1 MYSRYLLAPIFLC
14 LVIAPPALGQSARSG
29 IGATPYADTSGTGVT
44 FRTWA
49 PNATSVAVKGSFN
62 GWGSTTLGKDMPGG
76 SWNGYWSVDSAGAK
90 SGDEYKFIVNGTY
103 KKDPRARRV
112 VNSAGNCIVYDP
124 DAFNWGDST
133 NFNRIWRNDL
143 VIYQLHVGT
152 FNAESWLPSTFDQ
165 CLEKLPYLKA
175 LGISAVKLM
184 PVNEFPGDRSWGYN
198 PSDPYAIEA
207 SFGGPDGL
215 KRFVKTCH
223 ENGLAV
229 ILDVVHNHY
238 GPSDLEMWQYD
249 GWSENGLGGIYF
261 YNDWKADT
269 DWGQTRPDY
278 GRAEVRDYIKGQIR
292 MFLAEYQVDGFRW
305 DSVYNIRHASGSWN
319 QDGSDMLADIN
330 AMTRDEF
337 GDAYRIAE
345 DHAFNPSV
353 NFESQWDHA
362 FLNDIRYLATT
373 GSDADRD
380 MNMLAGYL
388 SNGGFDSVR
397 YAESHD
403 SCGDLNDK
411 HRLPRD
417 IDSGDPQSY
426 WAKKRAL
433 LAHGIAL
440 ISPGIP
446 MIFAGSE
453 MHEDYTFSN
462 DQALRWELTNS
473 NAGIV
478 RAFSDLIHLR
488 RNAYGNTGALKD
500 NSQIQVR
507 HNNNSAKVVGV
518 SRRDELMLV
527 VNASATDFTNY
538 DMAFPSAG
546 TWYCLYNS
554 DSQTYDS
561 LFHDKGPAVG
571 APVVAGAG
579 ATAALELGAY
589 SIQMYAKTPIPADSA
604 ATFDPPNPDGCGSTV
619 TITYDPGDGPLTN
632 ATAVSAYI
640 GRNNW
645 QNPSNHPMSSSGGV
659 WTLDYTIPELTYELN
674 LSFTDGADTWDNN
687 EGLNWSVPVANCG
700 DLPSTAAWSPYVP
713 QGCIPLDITYHPNG
727 GPLMGASNIAL
738 HIGRNDWSA
747 EAQSIPMS
755 AVSEN
760 EWTTTYSIPDD
771 TWQVDF
777 VFNGLVSTNQIWDN
791 NNQADWHVQVQDC
804 LPDDQPYVT
813 LSHPAPAT
821 NVATAVTSITLQGSA
836 HLLQGHLSWTNRLN
850 GMAGTLAYATNWN
863 IASVP
868 LAEGVNVIRVSGT
881 NSAVNPNDGAWDSP
895 TNATYASTWANGA
908 NGGQQFGSWIIKGA
922 GASMASSAMDSNTLS
937 LGPRAWAL
945 QADGGGLVE
954 VLRPFAA
961 GLQPG
966 DTVQFVFE
974 NGGIDGGAGASSIGV
989 EFQNRFGQRL
999 TQFRF
1004 DGGTNNF
1011 VIYDSELQNTG
1022 LPWSNTPKTNT
1033 LEILSSFTYRLTV
1046 NGQAFEGTF
1055 ADASTYEPATIRF
1068 WNWNA
1073 GGGPERKLYIGD
1085 LSVSGEPL
1093 PVFAYSAETAV
1104 TRAPLPYRLTES
1116 VTIDGTT
1123 LVASVSSL
1131 SGIPGN
1137 VWGATVLANGAW
1149 NWSLLPTNHYA
1160 ITGNTV
1166 VITPVDTYSLQLF
1179 SIGQPGGSPP

>member
-1 MYSRYLLAPIFLC
+1 MYSRRLLVPVFLC
-14 LVIAPPALGQSARSG
+14 LVVATQALGQSTRSG

-49 PNATSVAVKGSFN
+49 PHATTVAAKGTFN
-62 GWGSTTLGKDMPGG
+62 GWGSTTLVKDMPGG
-76 SWNGYWSVDSAGAK
+76 SWNGYWSVDMARAK
-90 SGDEYKFIVNGTY
+90 AGDEYKFVVNGAY

-112 VNSAGNCIVYDP
+112 VNSDGNSIVYDP
-124 DAFNWGDST
+124 HAFNWGSST
-133 NFNRIWRNDL
+133 NFTRIWRNDL
-143 VIYQLHVGT
+143 IIYQMHVGT

-165 CLEKLPYLKA
+165 CLEKLPYIKS
-175 LGISAVKLM
+175 LGVSAIKLM
-184 PVNEFPGDRSWGYN
+184 PVNEFPSDRSWGYN
-198 PSDPYAIEA
+198 PSDPYAIES

-223 ENGLAV
+223 ENGIAV

-238 GPSDLEMWQYD
+238 GPSDLELWQYD

-261 YNDWKADT
+261 YNDWKAHT
-269 DWGQTRPDY
+269 DWGSTRPDY
-278 GRAEVRDYIKGQIR
+278 GRTEVRDYIKGQIR
-292 MFLAEYQVDGFRW
+292 MFLDEYKVDGFRW
-305 DSVYNIRHASGSWN
+305 DSVYNIRNASGSWN
-319 QDGSDMLADIN
+319 QHGSDMLADIN

-345 DHAFNPSV
+345 DHAFDTGV

-362 FLNDIRYLATT
+362 FLNDIRTLATA
-373 GSDADRD
+373 GSDGDRD
-380 MNMLAGYL
+380 MNTLAHYL

-403 SCGDLNDK
+403 SCGDLNNK
-411 HRLPRD
+411 YRLPRD
-417 IDSGDPQSY
+417 IDSSAPQGY

-433 LAHGIAL
+433 LAHGITL

-453 MHEDYTFSN
+453 MNEDFTFSN

-488 RNAYGNTGALKD
+488 RNAYGNTDALKD
-500 NSQIQVR
+500 NDNIQVR
-507 HNNNSAKVVGV
+507 HQNDSAKVVGV

-527 VNASATDFTNY
+527 VNASATDFTAY
-538 DMAFPSAG
+538 EMAFPSAG

-554 DSQTYDS
+554 DLKAYDS
-561 LFHDKGPAVG
+561 LFHDKGPAIG
-571 APVVAGAG
+571 ATVVAGAG
-579 ATAALELGAY
+579 ATAALELGPY
-589 SIQMYAKTPIPADSA
+589 SIQIYAKTPLPADSA
-604 ATFDPPNPDGCGSTV
+604 VTFDPPNPDGCGSTV
-619 TITYDPGDGPLTN
+619 TITYDPGEGPLTN

-645 QNPSNHPMSSSGGV
+645 LTPSNHPMTPSGGV
-659 WTLDYTIPELTYELN
+659 WTLDYIIPDLTYELN
-674 LSFTDGADTWDNN
+674 LSFTDGTNTWDNN
-687 EGLNWSVPVANCG
+687 EGLNWSVPVSNCG
-700 DLPSTAAWSPYVP
+700 DLPSTADWSPHVP

-727 GPLMGASNIAL
+727 GPLMGAGNVTL
-738 HIGRNDWSA
+738 FIGRNDWST

-755 AVSEN
+755 AVNEN

-777 VFNGLVSTNQIWDN
+777 VFNTLISTNRVWDN
-791 NNQADWHVQVQDC
+791 NDHADWHVQVQGC
-804 LPDDQPYVT
+804 LADDQPYVT
-813 LSHPAPAT
+813 LSHPPPAT
-821 NVATAVTSITLQGSA
+821 NVPSAVTTIALQGTA
-836 HLLQGHLSWTNRLN
+836 HLLHGHLRWTNRLN
-850 GMAGTLAYATNWN
+850 GATGILPYATNWT

-881 NSAVNPNDGAWDSP
+881 NSASNPNDGAWDSP
-895 TNATYASTWANGA
+895 THATYASTWANGS
-908 NGGQQFGSWIIKGA
+908 NGGQQLEPWTINGS
-922 GASMASSAMDSNTLS
+922 GASMGSIAVDSNTLS

-945 QADGGGLVE
+945 QADGGGGVE
-954 VLRPFAA
+954 VIRPFADS
-961 GLQPG
+961 LQPG
-966 DTVQFVFE
+966 DAVQFVFE

-999 TQFRF
+999 TQLRF
-1004 DGGTNNF
+1004 DGGTTNF
-1011 VIYDSELQNTG
+1011 VIEDAVQLDTG

-1033 LEILSSFTYRLTV
+1033 LKILSSFTYRLTV

-1055 ADASTYEPATIRF
+1055 ADASSYEPATIRF

-1073 GGGPERKLYIGD
+1073 GGGPDRKLYIGD

-1104 TRAPLPYRLTES
+1104 TRALLPYRLTES
-1116 VTIDGTT
+1116 VTVDGAN
-1123 LVASVSSL
+1123 LVATVSSL
-1131 SGIPGN
+1131 AGIPGN
-1137 VWGATVLANGAW
+1137 IWGATVLANGAW
-1149 NWSLLPTNHYA
+1149 NWSRLPTNHYA
-1160 ITGNTV
+1160 IAGNTV
-1166 VITPVDTYSLQLF
+1166 VITPTATNILQLF
-1179 SIGQPGGSPP
+1179 SIGQPGSSPP